1 MGGQEVKITERFLL
15 MSHRVMTTVMSLGVS
30 VAMAAT
36 TDNNVLNNVWE
47 GDVDTGLKALD
58 RAVSL
63 AIVIGLVIV
72 AIGFVIGAIKYFH
85 EDIQGS
91 KDVLL
96 KCTIAGVVVALAP
109 TLVKFIVGSFAVRN
123 LADDL
128 TKSSL

>member
-1 MGGQEVKITERFLL
+1 VGGQEVKITERFLL

-30 VAMAAT
+30 VAMAVT
-36 TDNNVLNNVWE
+36 TDNNVWV

-72 AIGFVIGAIKYFH
+72 AIGFVIGAIKYFR
-85 EDIQGS
+85 EDMQGA

-96 KCTIAGVVVALAP
+96 KCTVAGVVVALAP

>member
-1 MGGQEVKITERFLL
+1 
-15 MSHRVMTTVMSLGVS
+15 MTTVMSLGVS

-36 TDNNVLNNVWE
+36 TDNTVWDVWM

-85 EDIQGS
+85 EDMQGA

-96 KCTIAGVVVALAP
+96 KCTVAGVVVALAP

>member
-1 MGGQEVKITERFLL
+1 VGGQEVKITERFLF
-15 MSHRVMTTVMSLGVS
+15 MSHRVMTAVVSLGVS
-30 VAMAAT
+30 IAMAADT
-36 TDNNVLNNVWE
+36 PNSVWI

-85 EDIQGS
+85 EDMQGA

-96 KCTIAGVVVALAP
+96 KCTVAGVVVALAP

>member
-1 MGGQEVKITERFLL
+1 
-15 MSHRVMTTVMSLGVS
+15 
-30 VAMAAT
+30 
-36 TDNNVLNNVWE
+36 
-47 GDVDTGLKALD
+47 VDTGLKALD

-85 EDIQGS
+85 EDMQGA

>member
-36 TDNNVLNNVWE
+36 TDNSVWI

-85 EDIQGS
+85 EDMQGA

-96 KCTIAGVVVALAP
+96 KCTVAGVVVALAP